1 MNQLQLA
8 QYFATVYHKN
18 QVDIGGTPY
27 IEHPRAVANRLPQ
40 DPQLQTLAWLHD
52 LIEDTPLTLDQVSQ
66 YPFDA
71 EVLQGLQ
78 VITRIDQES
87 YDAYLSRVMTSR
99 LATLVKI
106 EDLHEN
112 SRLSRLNREPKARD
126 WKRLVKYQT
135 AIAQLTQHAIQSGWL
150 TEAI

>member
-8 QYFATVYHKN
+8 QYLATAYHKH

-27 IEHPRAVANRLPQ
+27 IKHPQAVASRLPQ

-52 LIEDTPLTLDQVSQ
+52 LIEDTPLTLEQVSQ
-66 YPFDA
+66 YPFDS

-78 VITRIDQES
+78 VITRIGQES

-126 WKRLVKYQT
+126 WERLVKYQT
-135 AIAQLTQHAIQSGWL
+135 AIAQLTRHAIQAGWL
-150 TEAI
+150 TEAM

>member
-1 MNQLQLA
+1 MDQLQLA
-8 QYFATVYHKN
+8 QHLATVYHQG
-18 QVDIGGTPY
+18 QVDIGGAPY
-27 IEHPRAVANRLPQ
+27 IEHPQAVASRLPQ
-40 DPQLQTLAWLHD
+40 DAQLQTLAWLHD
-52 LIEDTPLTLDQVSQ
+52 LVEDTPLTLEQVSQ

-112 SRLSRLNREPKARD
+112 SRLSRLNREPKTRD

-135 AIAQLTQHAIQSGWL
+135 AIAQLTQHAIQAGWL
-150 TEAI
+150 TEAM

>member
-1 MNQLQLA
+1 M
-8 QYFATVYHKN
+8 
-18 QVDIGGTPY
+18 
-27 IEHPRAVANRLPQ
+27 PQ

-112 SRLSRLNREPKARD
+112 SRLSRLNREPKTRD
-126 WKRLVKYQT
+126 WKRLIKYQT
-135 AIAQLTQHAIQSGWL
+135 AIAQLTHHAIQSGWL
-150 TEAI
+150 TEAM

>member
-1 MNQLQLA
+1 MNQEQLA
-8 QYFATVYHKN
+8 QHMATVYHKH
-18 QVDIGGTPY
+18 QVDIGGAPY
-27 IEHPRAVANRLPQ
+27 IEHPKAVASRLPQ
-40 DPQLQTLAWLHD
+40 DEQLQTLAWLHD
-52 LIEDTPLTLDQVSQ
+52 LVEDTPLTLEQLSH
-66 YPFDA
+66 YPFDP

-78 VITRIDQES
+78 IITRIDQES

-106 EDLHEN
+106 QDLHEN

-135 AIAQLTQHAIQSGWL
+135 AIAQLTQHAIKAGWL
-150 TEAI
+150 TEAM

>member
-1 MNQLQLA
+1 MDQLQLA
-8 QYFATVYHKN
+8 QHLATVYHQG

-27 IEHPRAVANRLPQ
+27 IEHPQAVVNRLPQ

-52 LIEDTPLTLDQVSQ
+52 LVEDTPLTLEQVSQ
-66 YPFDA
+66 YFFDP
-71 EVLQGLQ
+71 EVLQGLR
-78 VITRIDQES
+78 VITRVDQES
-87 YDAYLSRVMTSR
+87 YEAYLSRVRTSR

-112 SRLSRLNREPKARD
+112 SRLSRLNREPKARY

-135 AIAQLTQHAIQSGWL
+135 AIAHLTQHAIHEGWL

>member
-1 MNQLQLA
+1 MDQLQLA
-8 QYFATVYHKN
+8 QHLATVYHQG

-27 IEHPRAVANRLPQ
+27 IEHPHAVANRLSQ

-52 LIEDTPLTLDQVSQ
+52 LVEDTPLTLDQVSQ
-66 YPFDA
+66 YPFDS

-78 VITRIDQES
+78 VITRIGQES

-112 SRLSRLNREPKARD
+112 SRLSRLNREPKTRD

-135 AIAQLTQHAIQSGWL
+135 AITQLTRHAIQAGWL
-150 TEAI
+150 TEAM

>member
-8 QYFATVYHKN
+8 QHLATVYH
-18 QVDIGGTPY
+18 QGQADIGGTPY
-27 IEHPRAVANRLPQ
+27 IEHPQAVANRLPQ

-52 LIEDTPLTLDQVSQ
+52 LVEDTPLTLEQVSQ
-66 YPFDA
+66 YPFDS
-71 EVLQGLQ
+71 EVLQGLR

-87 YDAYLSRVMTSR
+87 YEAYLSRVMTSR

-112 SRLSRLNREPKARD
+112 SRLSRLNREPKTRD
-126 WKRLVKYQT
+126 WNRLVKYQT
-135 AIAQLTQHAIQSGWL
+135 AIAQLTQHAIQAGWL
-150 TEAI
+150 AEAI